1 MIKIVVAV
9 KRVVDANIKV
19 RLNEAGELDISG
31 FKKAMNPFDEIALE
45 QAVQMKEKGLADEAI
60 AVSVGDSGSSE
71 TLRTALAMGADR
83 AVFLE
88 TEKDVIIEPLNVA
101 KLLAAFMKKE
111 AAGLMIFGKQAI
123 DNDANQVG
131 QMVAAMLD
139 LPQAT
144 HVSKVEEKDGKLHV
158 TREIDGGIEED
169 ELELPAVVTADLR
182 LSNPR
187 YVTLPMMMKSKKKP
201 MQVVPY
207 RELGVELR
215 SHLELIK
222 VESPEVRKTGQI
234 LSSVDELI
242 DKLKNEV
249 KVL

>member
-1 MIKIVVAV
+1 MTKIVVPV

-45 QAVQMKEKGLADEAI
+45 QAVQMKEKGFAKEVV

-83 AVFLE
+83 AVLLE
-88 TEKDVIIEPLNVA
+88 TEKDLIIEPLNIA
-101 KLLAAFMKKE
+101 KLLVEFIKQE
-111 AAGLMIFGKQAI
+111 NPELMIFGKQAI

-144 HVSKVEEKDGKLHV
+144 HASKVEVKDGKLFV
-158 TREIDGGIEED
+158 SREIDGGIEED
-169 ELELPAVVTADLR
+169 ELDFPAVITADLR

-187 YVTLPMMMKSKKKP
+187 YVTLPMMMKSKRKP
-201 MQVVPY
+201 LKVVPY
-207 RELGVELR
+207 KELGVQLKP
-215 SHLELIK
+215 HLELLK
-222 VESPEVRKTGQI
+222 VEAPEARKTGQM
-234 LSSVDELI
+234 LTSVDELI